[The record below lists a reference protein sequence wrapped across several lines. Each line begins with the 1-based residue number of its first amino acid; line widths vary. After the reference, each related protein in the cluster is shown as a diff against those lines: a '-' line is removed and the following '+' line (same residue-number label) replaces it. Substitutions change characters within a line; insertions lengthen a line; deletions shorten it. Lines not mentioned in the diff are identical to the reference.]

1 MTSSM
6 TGLGLGEAQKDGT
19 TVTVELRSVN
29 NRFLEISCRMPSF
42 LSHYEAK
49 VKEIIRTKLQ
59 RGKVYATISV
69 QGETDEVLDI
79 RVAPKMI
86 LATRHLLDE
95 LQKIAGIKEELK
107 LEHFLKFSEIF
118 ESVKEPEGSEKT
130 WECVKDALKKALTDL
145 KDMRDREGEALSHDI
160 LSRIQ
165 ILEEHVAAIDKITEI
180 NLPDAYKKMVERVG
194 KLIKD
199 REIDQERLNTE
210 IVLMAD
216 KMDITEE
223 CVRLRSHNQLF
234 FQILKQEPVVGKKL
248 NFLLQEMNRE
258 ANTISSKAV
267 NADISHHVVEMK
279 EEIEKLREQVQNL
292 E

>member
-1 MTSSM
+1 MASSM
-6 TGLGLGEAQKDGT
+6 TGLGVGEVQKDGVV
-19 TVTVELRSVN
+19 VTVELRSVN
-29 NRFLEISCRMPSF
+29 NRFLEISCKMPSF
-42 LSHYEAK
+42 LSHYESE
-49 VKEIIRTKLQ
+49 VKEIIRSKIK

-69 QGETDEVLDI
+69 QGETDGILGI
-79 RVAPKMI
+79 RIAPRMI
-86 LATRHLLDE
+86 LATRNLLEE
-95 LQKIAGIKEELK
+95 LRRTAGVREELK

-118 ESVKEPEGSEKT
+118 ESAKEPEGAEKT
-130 WECVKDALKKALTDL
+130 WDYVKDALQKALTDL
-145 KDMRDREGEALSHDI
+145 KKMRDREGEILTHDI
-160 LSRIQ
+160 LGRIQ
-165 ILEEHVAAIDKITEI
+165 TLEEHVAAIEKITEV
-180 NLPDAYKKMVERVG
+180 NLPDAYKRMKELVG

-223 CVRLRSHNQLF
+223 CVRLRSHNQVF
-234 FQILKQEPVVGKKL
+234 FQILQEEPVVGKKL

-258 ANTISSKAV
+258 ANTISSKAI
-267 NADISHHVVEMK
+267 NADISHHVIEMK